1 MDDWWLCF
9 DLSVSDEEARS
20 AFRKRY
26 GKEPKRVVRDH
37 NLVWA
42 GPLSEEMLAGRTG
55 MKLEP
60 AAAG

>member
-55 MKLEP
+55 MK
-60 AAAG
+60 